1 MLVALP
7 LLAFLLLW
15 IYSGNT
21 RREPLWRASFIQ
33 AVIIWG
39 AYMVVVTELL
49 SLFRAVTR
57 LSLALAW
64 GAMVLGGAIWIFVW
78 LKRKHVLRLPI
89 IYRGKGKRVA
99 VLDVLVLALTIT
111 TLVIGFIAPP
121 NSQEAMSFGMTR
133 VAYWAQNQS
142 LAHFA
147 TLNENLNSAPPG
159 QGIALLNFYLLAG
172 SDRWSNFIAWGAW
185 LACIQAVM
193 AIAGFFKANQAGQR
207 LAAIFAATLPIA
219 LALSSGSLDDMLSTL
234 WVVSYVLIVFFFDK
248 DPNHTFNLLLAGLA
262 AGLAFVT
269 KPISLII
276 LVPFAIYFLILQAR
290 QFGFGKLVQR
300 TAAGVLILFVIAGGF
315 FYRNLQTFRMFY
327 QYEAYIRDLNTVT
340 GPKVFASNLVRNNS
354 LHADLPFTRANYWIY
369 QRIVA
374 LHEKMQMDV
383 SDPRITEGSF
393 MVPPLN
399 TSEMTSGN
407 PLHFLLFSACSI
419 ALVAGVLIKK
429 QGQQLLAYLGL
440 LGLSV
445 IFFLLFFKWQPDG
458 SRLHLLFYMIGAPI
472 IGYMLGWLDDK
483 KPRWGT
489 IIAAVLGFF
498 AWPWALLVY
507 ERPVFVMPGLTSD
520 LPISRANRDELYFVT
535 DPGADPVFTS
545 LAAELNATGAS
556 TVIGVDMGLEHHE
569 YPIWALTRKPND
581 RVQIQNMR
589 ASPLMQRYTLNE
601 YEPDYI
607 LSDTCGQEYTGY
619 TLSTEANGL
628 CYFKRVR

>member
-1 MLVALP
+1 
-7 LLAFLLLW
+7 
-15 IYSGNT
+15 
-21 RREPLWRASFIQ
+21 
-33 AVIIWG
+33 
-39 AYMVVVTELL
+39 MVVVTELL
-49 SLFRAVTR
+49 SLFKAVTR

-64 GAMVLGGAIWIFVW
+64 GAMVLGGAVWIFVW

-172 SDRWSNFIAWGAW
+172 SDRLSNFIAWGAW

-276 LVPFAIYFLILQAR
+276 LVPFAIYFLVLQAR

-340 GPKVFASNLVRNNS
+340 GPKVFVSNLVRNNS

-374 LHEKMQMDV
+374 LHEKMHMDV

-419 ALVAGVLIKK
+419 ALIAGVLIKK
-429 QGQQLLAYLGL
+429 QGQELLAYLGL
-440 LGLSV
+440 LSLSV

-472 IGYMLGWLDDK
+472 IGTMLGWLDEK

-489 IIAAVLGFF
+489 IIGAVLVFF

-507 ERPVFVMPGLTSD
+507 ERPVLVMPGLTSD

-535 DPGADPVFTS
+535 DPDAEPVFTS
-545 LAAELNATGAS
+545 LAAEVNATDAPA
-556 TVIGVDMGLEHHE
+556 VIGVDMGLEHHE

-589 ASPLMQRYTLNE
+589 ASPLLQRYTLSE

-619 TLSTEANGL
+619 TLRAEANGL
-628 CYFKRVR
+628 CYFERVR